1 MTTDLGLTLDTLG
14 RLLLE
19 TPEGHRAPVTAVRNF
34 PITAPDETISLMSDD
49 GHELAC
55 VARLSDL
62 SDPEKTLVQN
72 DLARREFTP
81 EIHRIVRISSRA
93 TPSTWAIE
101 TDRGPTRLTL
111 KGEEDIRRL
120 SLTTLLI
127 TDTSG
132 VQFLLRN
139 LRDLDRHSRRLLDHF
154 L

>member
-1 MTTDLGLTLDTLG
+1 MTTKLGLTQDALG
-14 RLLLE
+14 RLVLK
-19 TPEGHRAPVTAVRNF
+19 TPCGKVCTVTAVRNF
-34 PITAPDETISLMSDD
+34 PISAPEEAISLMSDD
-49 GHELAC
+49 GHEMAC
-55 VARLSDL
+55 VARLSEL
-62 SDPEKTLVQN
+62 SDADKALIVN

-139 LRDLDRHSRRLLDHF
+139 LRNLDRHSRRLLDHF